1 MNRRVGWSTRGLEK
15 TYVDPGT
22 KSTHPGRDHVC
33 LFTSVLGLSLGFL
46 TWEVG
51 MLSFLERH

>member
-51 MLSFLERH
+51 MLLA